1 MRKWLAAFGLVV
13 VALVVAIGAK
23 TLATPSRQLVVAPAT
38 PVAVDGAAA
47 SARLG
52 AAVRLKTIASDADVD
67 ANGAEFLALHAHL
80 QASFPKLHAALKR
93 EVIGKYGL
101 LYTWTGSDPQ
111 AAAIALLAHQD
122 VVPIAPG
129 TEGDWQVPPFSG
141 AQQDGFVWGRG
152 AWDDK
157 GNLMGILEAVELR
170 VASGFRPRQTIY
182 LAFGPDE
189 EVGGE
194 RGAKQ
199 IARVL
204 KERGVHL
211 RWVIDEGLLIT
222 EGVVPGLARPAAV
235 VGVAEKGYLTVRLT
249 ANATPGHS
257 SMPPV
262 DAGNSAIGMLSRA
275 LTRVEAEQMPFALS
289 GVGRESFDAL
299 APEMG
304 LVNRVLLANL
314 WLFGPI
320 VEAELKKSPSANA
333 TFRTTTALTVLSAG
347 QADNVLPGRATALVN
362 FRLIPGDSS
371 EGVAAHV
378 VRTVAN
384 PDIKVEREPGFSEA
398 SRVASIEGP
407 GYRAISR
414 SIAEL
419 HPDVVVAPG
428 LMIGATDSRHYESIA
443 DDVYKFSPMRARPE
457 DLKRFH
463 GTNERISTANYVELI
478 QFYHQLIGNASSAD
492 TSQDRSIP

>member
-13 VALVVAIGAK
+13 VALAVAVAAK
-23 TLATPSRQLVVAPAT
+23 TIATPSRQLAVAAAK
-38 PVAVDGAAA
+38 PVAVDASAA

-52 AAVRLKTIASDADVD
+52 AAVRLKTIASATDVD

-80 QASFPKLHAALKR
+80 QASFPKLHAALRR
-93 EVIGKYGL
+93 ESIGKYGL
-101 LYTWTGSDPQ
+101 LYTWPGSDPQ
-111 AAAIALLAHQD
+111 AAPIALLAHQD

-141 AQQDGFVWGRG
+141 DQRDGFVWGRG

-157 GNLMGILEAVELR
+157 GNLMAILEAVELR
-170 VASGFRPRQTIY
+170 VAAGFRPRQTIY
-182 LAFGPDE
+182 LAFGQDE
-189 EVGGE
+189 EQGGE
-194 RGAKQ
+194 RGARQ
-199 IARVL
+199 IAKLL
-204 KERGVHL
+204 KDRGVHL

-222 EGVVPGLARPAAV
+222 EGAVPGLARPAAL
-235 VGVAEKGYLTVRLT
+235 VGVAEKGFLSVRLT
-249 ANATPGHS
+249 ATATPGHS

-262 DAGNSAIGMLSRA
+262 DAGSSAIGMLSRA
-275 LTRVEAEQMPFALS
+275 LTRVEAEQMPFSLG

-304 LVNRVLLANL
+304 IVNRVLLSNL
-314 WLFGPI
+314 WLFGPL
-320 VEAELKKSPSANA
+320 VESELKKSPSANA
-333 TFRTTTALTVLSAG
+333 SFRTTTALTIVNAG
-347 QADNVLPGRATALVN
+347 QAVNFLPGSATALVN
-362 FRLIPGDSS
+362 FRLLPGDRSDD
-371 EGVAAHV
+371 VVAHV
-378 VRTVAN
+378 VRVIAEPRITV
-384 PDIKVEREPGFSEA
+384 DREPGSVEA
-398 SRVASIEGP
+398 SRVASTDGP
-407 GYRAISR
+407 GYRTIAR
-414 SIAEL
+414 TLAEL

-428 LMIGATDSRHYESIA
+428 LMIGGTDSRHYAVIA
-443 DDVYKFSPMRARPE
+443 DDVYRFSPMRARLE